1 MIGRRLRYRLF
12 AVGACVVLTSTSC
25 GFQGMNS
32 FPLPG
37 TKGYGAGATVYH
49 VQIAN
54 ISALEP
60 NSPVMI
66 GDVVVGAVGPMTVK
80 DWHAEVEI
88 SVEPGVVVPANV
100 VAAVGQTSLLGS
112 MHLELDAPL
121 GEAPTG
127 KLPPGATIPLNRASS
142 YPSTEQTLSS
152 LSLVV
157 NNGGLGQISDVIHNF
172 SVALSG
178 RQGDVRD
185 LLTRL
190 DTFVGTMEGQRDNMI
205 AAITA
210 LDRLSETFA
219 GRRDVITRALRD
231 IPPALDVLVREQ
243 PQLTTALDKLGE
255 FGELATGIVNDTQA
269 DLVKN
274 LQNLEPTVRALAD
287 VGPDLDTALAFATTF
302 PFTQNVIDRAVRGDY
317 FNLFAVV
324 DLTLNRL
331 KRSLFLGTRWADENA
346 KLVPAPGDPGYDLF
360 PTRSYYTKDP
370 LMVGI
375 GIPPPGT
382 PLPVVGTPPAE
393 ALAPAQAPPPGE
405 APPPPIEAG
414 VPTDLP
420 PTPGVD
426 GGP

>member
-1 MIGRRLRYRLF
+1 MTGARLRYRVL
-12 AVGACVVLTSTSC
+12 AVATCVALTATSC

-37 TKGYGAGATVYH
+37 TRGNGSDASVYH

-54 ISALEP
+54 VSALEP

-80 DWHAEVEI
+80 DWHADVEI
-88 SVEPGVVVPANV
+88 SVEPGVVVPANA
-100 VAAVGQTSLLGS
+100 VATVGQTSLLGS

-121 GEAPTG
+121 GEASAG
-127 KLPPGATIPLNRASS
+127 RLAPGATIPLNRSSS

-157 NNGGLGQISDVIHNF
+157 NNGGLGQIGDVIHNF
-172 SVALSG
+172 NVALSG

-185 LLTRL
+185 VLTRL
-190 DTFVGTMEGQRDNMI
+190 DTFVGTLEGQRDNMI
-205 AAITA
+205 AALTA
-210 LDRLSETFA
+210 LDRLSATFA

-231 IPPALDVLVREQ
+231 IPPALDVLLKEQ
-243 PQLTTALDKLGE
+243 PRLTTALDKLGQ

-324 DLTLNRL
+324 DLTVNRL
-331 KRSLFLGTRWADENA
+331 RRSLFLGTPLADENA

-360 PTRSYYTKDP
+360 PLGSYYTKDP

-382 PLPVVGTPPAE
+382 PLPVVGPP
-393 ALAPAQAPPPGE
+393 PDQIPVPTQAPL
-405 APPPPIEAG
+405 PPIEHG

-426 GGP
+426 GGR